1 MKFFSERRVIMEK
14 TYLTKDGYDK
24 LYADLEYLKTTK
36 RREIAKQL
44 DYARSFGDLRENA
57 EYEAAKQALS
67 MNEIRIRELEEKIA
81 TAEIIS
87 SENISTDKVFIGAK
101 VTLWDDDFEEEV
113 EYEITGD
120 ESDPSKGKISVNSPV
135 AKALLGHSVNDEVE
149 IKAPRGIFKYKILK
163 IDR

>member
-1 MKFFSERRVIMEK
+1 MEK

>member
-113 EYEITGD
+113 EYKITGD

>member
-1 MKFFSERRVIMEK
+1 MKIFSERRVIMEK

-24 LYADLEYLKTTK
+24 LYADLEYMKTTK

-67 MNEIRIRELEEKIA
+67 MNEIRIREIEEKIA
-81 TAEIIS
+81 TAEIINT
-87 SENISTDKVFIGAK
+87 ENISTDKVFIGTK

-120 ESDPSKGKISVNSPV
+120 ESDPSMGKISVNSPV

-163 IDR
+163 IAR